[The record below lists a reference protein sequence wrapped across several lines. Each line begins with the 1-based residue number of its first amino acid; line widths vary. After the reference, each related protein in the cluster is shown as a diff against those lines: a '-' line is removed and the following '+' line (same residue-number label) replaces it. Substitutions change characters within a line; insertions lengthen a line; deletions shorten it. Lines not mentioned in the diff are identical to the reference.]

1 MDRTGIVLRDKRIAE
16 LMEMVSEQ
24 QRVIVALQAW
34 NEKLQHEVE
43 ELRRELRAMATGKPK
58 GMPGNK
64 RGAGKAA
71 KSGAEGE
78 PKQERKKREQ
88 NFARPRGPEPTARV
102 EHAVGACPSLVFA
115 RPLPE
120 GASYLKCQT
129 TLTHGTVYRTREV
142 IEVVPNPAISSPSTP
157 TLSATAPGAA
167 PTASPCRSWMG

>member
-43 ELRRELRAMATGKPK
+43 ELRRELRATAT
-58 GMPGNK
+58 
-64 RGAGKAA
+64 
-71 KSGAEGE
+71 GE

-88 NFARPRGPEPTARV
+88 NFARPRSPEPTARV

>member
-34 NEKLQHEVE
+34 NEELQHEVE
-43 ELRRELRAMATGKPK
+43 ELRRELRATATGKPK

-88 NFARPRGPEPTARV
+88 NFARPRSPEPTEKYFVRGDRSSGMV
-102 EHAVGACPSLVFA
+102 RAVLGEEFRGVLVSDFYAAYDCYGGYHQQGAK
-115 RPLPE
+115 RLPVRAVRRHRTV
-120 GASYLKCQT
+120 GRTCC
-129 TLTHGTVYRTREV
+129 GT
-142 IEVVPNPAISSPSTP
+142 
-157 TLSATAPGAA
+157 SATCSRCTP
-167 PTASPCRSWMG
+167 RSRS